1 MNRGF
6 KFSMYDTVIGTAI
19 NFPANYILFVLLN
32 DANPFVFATLCTL
45 IFFVLATI
53 RKMWL
58 FNHMTAGHP
67 AAAERSEAYFEP
79 SVASH
84 IKRKEQS
91 SIRN

>member
-1 MNRGF
+1 
-6 KFSMYDTVIGTAI
+6 MYDTAIGTAI

-45 IFFVLATI
+45 IFFVLATV

-58 FNHMTAGHP
+58 FNYMTEGP
-67 AAAERSEAYFEP
+67 AAAERSEVYFEP
-79 SVASH
+79 TVASH
-84 IKRKEQS
+84 IKRKEEQ

>member
-1 MNRGF
+1 MNKGF
-6 KFSMYDTVIGTAI
+6 KFLMYDTGIGTAI

-45 IFFVLATI
+45 IFFVLATV

-58 FNHMTAGHP
+58 FNYMTEGP
-67 AAAERSEAYFEP
+67 AAAERSEVYYDP
-79 SVASH
+79 TVASH
-84 IKRKEQS
+84 IKHKEEQ

>member
-1 MNRGF
+1 
-6 KFSMYDTVIGTAI
+6 MYDTVIGTAI

-45 IFFVLATI
+45 IFFVLATV

-58 FNHMTAGHP
+58 FNYMTEGP
-67 AAAERSEAYFEP
+67 AAAERSEVYFEP
-79 SVASH
+79 TVASH
-84 IKRKEQS
+84 IKRKEEQ

>member
-1 MNRGF
+1 
-6 KFSMYDTVIGTAI
+6 MYDTIIGTAI

-32 DANPFVFATLCTL
+32 DASPFVFATLCTL

-58 FNHMTAGHP
+58 FNYMTEGQ
-67 AAAERSEAYFEP
+67 AAAERSERYFD
-79 SVASH
+79 STVTSH
-84 IKRKEQS
+84 IKHKEEQ

>member
-1 MNRGF
+1 MNKGF
-6 KFSMYDTVIGTAI
+6 KFSMYDTLIGTAI

-45 IFFVLATI
+45 IFFVLATL

-58 FNHMTAGHP
+58 FNYMTAGHP
-67 AAAERSEAYFEP
+67 AAAERSEAYYDP
-79 SVASH
+79 TITQH
-84 IKRKEQS
+84 IKHKEEQ

>member
-1 MNRGF
+1 MNKGF
-6 KFSMYDTVIGTAI
+6 KFSMYDTIIGTAI

-32 DANPFVFATLCTL
+32 DANPLVFATLCTL

-58 FNHMTAGHP
+58 FNYMTEGQ
-67 AAAERSEAYFEP
+67 AAAERSEVYYEP
-79 SVASH
+79 RVSAH
-84 IKRKEQS
+84 IKRKEEQ

>member
-1 MNRGF
+1 MNKGF

-67 AAAERSEAYFEP
+67 AAAERSEVYYEP
-79 SVASH
+79 QVASH

>member
-1 MNRGF
+1 MNKGF

-58 FNHMTAGHP
+58 FNYMTEGP
-67 AAAERSEAYFEP
+67 AAAERSEVYFEP
-79 SVASH
+79 TVASH
-84 IKRKEQS
+84 IKRKEEQ

>member
-1 MNRGF
+1 
-6 KFSMYDTVIGTAI
+6 MYDTIIGTAI

-58 FNHMTAGHP
+58 FNYMTEGRS
-67 AAAERSEAYFEP
+67 AAERSEAYYD
-79 SVASH
+79 STTVQQ
-84 IKRKEQS
+84 IKRREEQ

>member
-1 MNRGF
+1 MNKGF
-6 KFSMYDTVIGTAI
+6 KFSMYDTIIGTAI

-58 FNHMTAGHP
+58 FNYMTEGQ
-67 AAAERSEAYFEP
+67 AAAESSEAYYEP
-79 SVASH
+79 QVQRYIKQKH
-84 IKRKEQS
+84 IKE
-91 SIRN
+91 

>member
-6 KFSMYDTVIGTAI
+6 KFSMADTIIGTAI

-45 IFFVLATI
+45 IFFVLATL

-67 AAAERSEAYFEP
+67 PPQREAKYLDSYHPDQEKLK
-79 SVASH
+79 S
-84 IKRKEQS
+84 IK
-91 SIRN
+91 N